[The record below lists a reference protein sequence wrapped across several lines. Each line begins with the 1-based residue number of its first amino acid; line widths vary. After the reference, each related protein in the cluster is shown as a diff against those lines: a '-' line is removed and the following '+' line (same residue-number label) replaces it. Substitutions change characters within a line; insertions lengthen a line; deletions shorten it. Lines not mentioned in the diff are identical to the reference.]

1 MKRERDRGTET
12 FLEKNKHAAR
22 KTEGVSAAATM
33 SVLFA
38 LK

>member
-12 FLEKNKHAAR
+12 FLEKKHAAR